1 MKRFLIV
8 ISVLLLLVGCSSTS
22 SSELQEA
29 QKARSEAEEKYS
41 TLFTEHEELQKDYES
56 LQKEYSAYK
65 EKMVPYEELSEAEAE
80 AARIEAEKTIQAE
93 KEAEQ
98 ARKEAEEAEKA
109 AKEAAGYESGITYDQ
124 LARTPDDYEGE
135 KVKFRGKVIQVIEG
149 DDEIQI
155 RLAVNSN
162 YDTVILCGYEPDLV
176 TSRVLE
182 DDIITVYGI
191 SVGLFS
197 YQSTLGGT
205 ITIPAVWVERIDQ

>member
-1 MKRFLIV
+1 
-8 ISVLLLLVGCSSTS
+8 
-22 SSELQEA
+22 
-29 QKARSEAEEKYS
+29 
-41 TLFTEHEELQKDYES
+41 
-56 LQKEYSAYK
+56 
-65 EKMVPYEELSEAEAE
+65 MVPYEELSEAEAE